1 MREPGAIRTG
11 KRHKVHPVRVLAADR
26 EGVVG
31 RAQLLEHGVGASSI
45 ARAARSGLLHRLHR
59 GVYSVVAPE
68 LLSEDGHVF
77 AALMAA
83 GPGAML
89 ARGTA
94 AWRWRITP
102 APPTHIELSVPRYR
116 RGRLAGVEL
125 IRHGPLRPGDV
136 TWNGRF
142 RSTSVA
148 RTLLDLAVRYDQAAL
163 LKTLAEAE
171 FQHDLR
177 PDDVLRILRRGHPG
191 SARLR
196 AALNA
201 HVPGHGQAR
210 SQLER
215 RFRALL
221 IRHRIELPVRNEQIG
236 PWTVDC
242 LWPERRVVVELDGRQ
257 HARPH
262 QADSDDDRDLWLRR
276 HGYVTR
282 RYGTKQIDEQP
293 DAALAD
299 LRAAFKEATTTEA
312 HPTPLPS
319 KPKRAPASPGS
330 QSLSAAPQAAHPPP
344 PPTAAPPAAAP
355 PPHPSR
361 RARRRAPRPWQPK

>member
-1 MREPGAIRTG
+1 
-11 KRHKVHPVRVLAADR
+11 VLAADQ

-45 ARAARSGLLHRLHR
+45 ARAARSGILHRLHR

-83 GPGAML
+83 GRGAML

-94 AWRWRITP
+94 EWRWRVIP

-116 RGRLAGVEL
+116 RGQLAGVEL

-142 RSTSVA
+142 RSTSVE
-148 RTLLDLAVRYDQAAL
+148 RTLLDLAARYDRRAL
-163 LKTLAEAE
+163 LKALAEAE

-210 SQLER
+210 SRLER
-215 RFRALL
+215 RFRELL
-221 IRHRIELPVRNEQIG
+221 IAHGIELPLRNERIG
-236 PWTVDC
+236 PWIVDC
-242 LWPERRVVVELDGRQ
+242 LWPDRRVVVELDGHQ

-262 QADSDDDRDLWLRR
+262 QADTDADRDLWLRR
-276 HGYVTR
+276 HGYITR
-282 RYGTKQIDEQP
+282 RYGTKQLDEQP
-293 DAALAD
+293 DTVTHDLQQALG
-299 LRAAFKEATTTEA
+299 EATA
-312 HPTPLPS
+312 PGAAPTPLPS
-319 KPKRAPASPGS
+319 MPNAPPRPT
-330 QSLSAAPQAAHPPP
+330 AAPPAAHPPP